1 MRPTADYTTLTQ
13 IQRAILK
20 GSAAV
25 TVDDAFLKQCITQ
38 ASAMITAH
46 CNRVFVPYASSFTF
60 DALGSHIG
68 PFHLDMSED
77 LLDISTLANGD
88 GATISGSAFVLRPSN
103 VYPKWRVQLKQ
114 SSGITFTYSGDW
126 EDAITLAGIFG
137 FHEDY
142 PRAFGDTLE
151 DVPGGGLTSSAT
163 SFTAVDADGLDD
175 AGRQRFEVGQYLK
188 IDSEVV
194 KVVGLNTTTNVVD
207 IRRAQLGT
215 TAAAHSAGVSIF
227 SYRQTPDI
235 EKQCERLTVW
245 LYQHRDSSGGT
256 VQLLDGSV
264 VLRDDTLK
272 DIFAKLERY
281 QRKAIRVV

>member
-1 MRPTADYTTLTQ
+1 MRPTADYTTFTQ

-20 GSAAV
+20 GSTVA
-25 TVDDAFLKQCITQ
+25 TVDDAFLKSCITQ
-38 ASAMITAH
+38 ASAMMTAH
-46 CNRVFVPYASSFTF
+46 CNRVFVPFVSSFTF
-60 DALGSHIG
+60 DARGQHVG
-68 PFHLDMSED
+68 PYHLDVSED
-77 LLDISTLANGD
+77 LLEVSALTNGD
-88 GATISGSAFVLRPSN
+88 GAAIAGSAFVLRPSN
-103 VYPKWRVQLKQ
+103 VFPKWRVHLKQ
-114 SSGITFTYSGDW
+114 SSGIAFTYSDDW
-126 EDAITLAGIFG
+126 EDAITLSGTFG

-151 DVPGGGLTSSAT
+151 DVPGGGLSGSAS
-163 SFTAVDADGLDD
+163 SFTATDADDLDD
-175 AGRQRFEVGQYLK
+175 TGRQRFEIGQYLK

-194 KVVGLNTTTNVVD
+194 KVVGLNATTNVVD

-215 TAAAHSAGVSIF
+215 TAAAHSAGVSIL

-264 VLRDDTLK
+264 VLRDDTLR
-272 DIFAKLERY
+272 DIFAKLDHY
-281 QRKAIRVV
+281 RKVRIQV